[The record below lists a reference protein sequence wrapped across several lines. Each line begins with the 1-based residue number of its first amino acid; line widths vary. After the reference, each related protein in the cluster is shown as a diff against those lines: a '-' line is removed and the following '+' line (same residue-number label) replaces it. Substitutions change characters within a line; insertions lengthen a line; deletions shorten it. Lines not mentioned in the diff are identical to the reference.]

1 MPIKNVMF
9 GSNNMKKK
17 HPYRGLAIFT
27 LAAAGV
33 IGIAE
38 KCKKFV
44 NDKMC
49 TMKSMFKHGDK
60 SE

>member
-1 MPIKNVMF
+1 MF
-9 GSNNMKKK
+9 GSNNTKKK

-38 KCKKFV
+38 KCRKFV
-44 NDKMC
+44 KGKMC
-49 TMKSMFKHGDK
+49 TVKSMMKMNGKDM
-60 SE
+60 

>member
-1 MPIKNVMF
+1 MF
-9 GSNNMKKK
+9 GNNNMKKK

-38 KCKKFV
+38 KCKKFF
-44 NDKMC
+44 KQKIC
-49 TMKSMFKHGDK
+49 TVKSMMKMDGGDK
-60 SE
+60 

>member
-1 MPIKNVMF
+1 
-9 GSNNMKKK
+9 MKKK

-38 KCKKFV
+38 KCKKFIKE
-44 NDKMC
+44 KMC
-49 TMKSMFKHGDK
+49 TVKSMMKSNDN
-60 SE
+60 EN